1 MIKKNLLIGIF
12 VFLIIGHLYAQ
23 KPKVKNDP
31 NHDNRPIHFGFSLGI
46 NFMDFNVRNSKIA
59 FDSGVVVDVLHLYPG
74 FHVHAIVNFR
84 MTDYFDFRLLPG
96 ISFGGERELSYTQF
110 RKPLISIRQ
119 EDLPVRLESNFIEM
133 PILIKYK
140 SFRINN
146 FRPYVIGG
154 SNLRYDLAFTKKTW
168 GKTEKH
174 SSIILL
180 KSFDAYYEIGI
191 GFDFYLEYFK
201 FTTEFKYSVGIRNV
215 LKTKDK
221 QGGNYIYPPADLSIY
236 TDLID
241 RLNSRM
247 FLISFHFE

>member
-1 MIKKNLLIGIF
+1 MRNYFF
-12 VFLIIGHLYAQ
+12 VVILSISFYINVFGQ

-31 NHDNRPIHFGFSLGI
+31 NHDDRPLHFGFSLGL
-46 NFMDFNVRNSKIA
+46 NFMDFYVENSKMA
-59 FDSGVVVDVLHLYPG
+59 YDSGVVVDVLRLYPG

-84 MTDYFDFRLLPG
+84 LAEYFDLRLLPG
-96 ISFGGERELSYTQF
+96 ISFGGERELTYTQF
-110 RKPLISIRQ
+110 RSNITSIHQ
-119 EDLPVRLESNFIEM
+119 EDLPIRLESNFIEM

-140 SFRINN
+140 AFRLNN

-154 SNLRYDLAFTKKTW
+154 GNIRYDLAFTKKTW

-174 SSIILL
+174 SSIVLL
-180 KSFDAYYEIGI
+180 KSFDYYYEIGI

-201 FTTEFKYSVGIRNV
+201 FTTELKYSIGLRNV

-221 QGGNYIYPPADLSIY
+221 KDGNIIYPPSDIAIY